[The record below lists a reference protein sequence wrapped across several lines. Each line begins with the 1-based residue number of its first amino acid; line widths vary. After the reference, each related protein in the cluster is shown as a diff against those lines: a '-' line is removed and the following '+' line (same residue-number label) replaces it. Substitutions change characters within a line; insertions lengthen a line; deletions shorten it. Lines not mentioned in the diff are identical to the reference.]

1 MAAAHNKNA
10 QTGSADPMIQKIAQE
25 DPIPWYKKPNLRYL
39 YILLFPTCMAME
51 LTSGF
56 DGQMVNALQI
66 VPAWVDCTRQSSQ
79 FASESKLTQ
88 SQILLMD
95 PTAN

>member
-1 MAAAHNKNA
+1 MAATHNKNA

-25 DPIPWYKKPNLRYL
+25 DPVAWYKKPNLRYL

-66 VPAWVDCTRQSSQ
+66 VPAWQECTRQSS
-79 FASESKLTQ
+79 
-88 SQILLMD
+88 
-95 PTAN
+95 